1 MKVILV
7 SVIFWTLLLEAKS
20 YNDDEMKAK
29 MEAMEKRLTKMTTME
44 KQHLT
49 KMAAME
55 KQHLAKMDA
64 MEKQQLVKMD
74 AMEKRQEIMEKREEV
89 TEKRLA
95 KMDAMEKR
103 LAAVEQ
109 QEGKGTLDST
119 SFFSAQFSQDTEVA
133 HGGTAVFD
141 LVVVNYGSDY
151 IQSGGTYL

>member
-7 SVIFWTLLLEAKS
+7 GVIFWTLLLEAKS

-29 MEAMEKRLTKMTTME
+29 VESMEKRLSM
-44 KQHLT
+44 
-49 KMAAME
+49 MATME
-55 KQHLAKMDA
+55 KQHLAKI
-64 MEKQQLVKMD
+64 D
-74 AMEKRQEIMEKREEV
+74 AMEKRQEIMGKREEV
-89 TEKRLA
+89 TERRLA
-95 KMDAMEKR
+95 KMDTMEKR

-109 QEGKGTLDST
+109 QEGKGALDST